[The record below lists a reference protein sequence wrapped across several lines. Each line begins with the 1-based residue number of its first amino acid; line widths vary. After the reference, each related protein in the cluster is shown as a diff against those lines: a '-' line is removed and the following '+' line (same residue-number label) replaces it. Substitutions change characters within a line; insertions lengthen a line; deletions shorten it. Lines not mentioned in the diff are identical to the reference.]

1 MRKYYTRPCNFY
13 YGDKAKKIVK
23 NKKGLYLAGNPN
35 IAFDQIEVFQRKNKN
50 NSKSNTYSIEEIK
63 TLNKDIKFV
72 VKNDLRKI
80 TSRRK
85 QISGLEFDKTQII
98 GVLNITPDS
107 FSDGGLFFEESK
119 AFHQANLMLEDG
131 AAIIDIGGESTRP
144 GSKLISEKDE
154 WNRIESTILKLKS
167 NLPKI
172 RISLDTRKSYVMKKG
187 LEQGID
193 IINDVSGLNFD
204 KKSFDVIN

>member
-72 VKNDLRKI
+72 VKNDFVKYI
-80 TSRRK
+80 K
-85 QISGLEFDKTQII
+85 DIEPINII
-98 GVLNITPDS
+98 
-107 FSDGGLFFEESK
+107 E
-119 AFHQANLMLEDG
+119 
-131 AAIIDIGGESTRP
+131 
-144 GSKLISEKDE
+144 
-154 WNRIESTILKLKS
+154 
-167 NLPKI
+167 
-172 RISLDTRKSYVMKKG
+172 
-187 LEQGID
+187 
-193 IINDVSGLNFD
+193 
-204 KKSFDVIN
+204 